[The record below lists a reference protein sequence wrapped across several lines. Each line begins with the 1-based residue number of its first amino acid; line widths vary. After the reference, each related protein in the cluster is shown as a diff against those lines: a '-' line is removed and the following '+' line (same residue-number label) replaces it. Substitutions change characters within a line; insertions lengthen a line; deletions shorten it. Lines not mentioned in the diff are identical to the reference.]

1 MLSTTQG
8 KCARQPPIDMDMNT
22 NAGISTMYK
31 ESSTYKKGASAGHPY
46 LHTSQAQAWDSG
58 DGQFG
63 PAKQSLSGLADY
75 APNPWAS
82 SNDVSLGSSNS
93 SSQTS
98 ESNRISNGLIT
109 DDYLSSPL
117 PSVSPSLV
125 QRQQLPLSP
134 ARLHASEESLSS
146 NNSNLHSVS
155 SNSSGTHAIERAAGK
170 HPSLDGQH
178 GIYATNNANSSSR
191 IPSGGSGLDQ
201 DALNK
206 DINDGNHIS
215 AQETSNSIDG
225 AIPGEQVDTVQ
236 NTTSMLDNQ
245 DDSPSSRQSTID
257 YGSTG
262 DVRLAREALLRQA
275 LIQQSYLKDQMMRV
289 FQTKS
294 DYRQQS
300 AENRLLHQY
309 ASNLMATTK
318 RQGSQGG
325 RGV

>member
-1 MLSTTQG
+1 
-8 KCARQPPIDMDMNT
+8 MDMNT

-178 GIYATNNANSSSR
+178 GIYATNNADSSSR
-191 IPSGGSGLDQ
+191 IPNGGSGLDQ
-201 DALNK
+201 DAS
-206 DINDGNHIS
+206 IRIS
-215 AQETSNSIDG
+215 TM
-225 AIPGEQVDTVQ
+225 AITF
-236 NTTSMLDNQ
+236 L
-245 DDSPSSRQSTID
+245 
-257 YGSTG
+257 
-262 DVRLAREALLRQA
+262 VR
-275 LIQQSYLKDQMMRV
+275 S
-289 FQTKS
+289 
-294 DYRQQS
+294 
-300 AENRLLHQY
+300 
-309 ASNLMATTK
+309 
-318 RQGSQGG
+318 
-325 RGV
+325 